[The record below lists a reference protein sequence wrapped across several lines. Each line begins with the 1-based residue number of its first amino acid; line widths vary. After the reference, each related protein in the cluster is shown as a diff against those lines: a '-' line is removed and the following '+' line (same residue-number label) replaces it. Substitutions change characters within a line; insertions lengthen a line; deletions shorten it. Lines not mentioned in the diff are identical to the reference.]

1 MPSTEQVKGALTECL
16 SLYLVLWVLW
26 PYRCHGN
33 TLSRTRLIES
43 HLLFYVGRIRMEQW
57 KRMGSGNTLESQDFK
72 FYLGILKYER
82 LGWSAGPVVTRS
94 T

>member
-1 MPSTEQVKGALTECL
+1 
-16 SLYLVLWVLW
+16 
-26 PYRCHGN
+26 
-33 TLSRTRLIES
+33 
-43 HLLFYVGRIRMEQW
+43 MEQW